1 MTDTHTCTGCAVSE
15 GRRAFVTKTLLA
27 AVGAWVLQGCGDGEI
42 GGPGAPDFAP
52 PISGGQLVVNIAT
65 FPALAS
71 VGGIARVD
79 AGGSTPIAAVR
90 LATDRFIALSMVCT
104 HAGFQP
110 IDIRPDGFRC
120 PNHGAQFNREGAWVG
135 GQPTGDLFEYPVAF
149 NAGTGTLTIG

>member
-1 MTDTHTCTGCAVSE
+1 MSDTHTCTGCAVSE
-15 GRRAFVTKTLLA
+15 GRRTFVTKTLLA

-42 GGPGAPDFAP
+42 GGPGAPDVPP
-52 PISGGQLVVNIAT
+52 PITGGRLVVNIAS
-65 FPALAS
+65 FPALAT

-90 LATDRFIALSMVCT
+90 LATDRFVALSMVCT

-120 PNHGAQFNREGAWVG
+120 PNHGAQFNREGTWVS
-135 GQPTGDLFEYPVAF
+135 GQPTGNLFEYSVTF